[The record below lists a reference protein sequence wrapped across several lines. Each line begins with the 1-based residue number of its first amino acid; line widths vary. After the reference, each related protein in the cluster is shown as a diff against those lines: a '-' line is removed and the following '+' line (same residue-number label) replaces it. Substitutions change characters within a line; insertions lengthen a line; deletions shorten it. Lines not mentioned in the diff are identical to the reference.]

1 MDLRPFW
8 GKPYGGSL
16 GEDERPERQ
25 ILKAL
30 LKEQVV
36 NDEVLSTVMTEAN
49 NILNSRPL
57 ARNSDD
63 PRDEEPLTPN
73 HLLQL
78 RPCTSLPPRIFEKED
93 LYCRRQQTQFLANLF
108 WKRWIKEYLP
118 TLQER
123 KKWNEPKENFK
134 VGDVVLLM
142 DENFRRGQWPLAGV
156 LEVFTSDDGLVRSAA
171 VKTSCTVT
179 THAKRQTKREVKTTT
194 TVLKRPITK
203 LCRLELS
210 SS

>member
-16 GEDERPERQ
+16 GEDERSERQ

-49 NILNSRPL
+49 KILNSRPL

-63 PRDEEPLTPN
+63 PTDEEPLTPN

-93 LYCRRQQTQFLANLF
+93 LYCRR
-108 WKRWIKEYLP
+108 
-118 TLQER
+118 
-123 KKWNEPKENFK
+123 
-134 VGDVVLLM
+134 
-142 DENFRRGQWPLAGV
+142 
-156 LEVFTSDDGLVRSAA
+156 
-171 VKTSCTVT
+171 
-179 THAKRQTKREVKTTT
+179 
-194 TVLKRPITK
+194 
-203 LCRLELS
+203 
-210 SS
+210 